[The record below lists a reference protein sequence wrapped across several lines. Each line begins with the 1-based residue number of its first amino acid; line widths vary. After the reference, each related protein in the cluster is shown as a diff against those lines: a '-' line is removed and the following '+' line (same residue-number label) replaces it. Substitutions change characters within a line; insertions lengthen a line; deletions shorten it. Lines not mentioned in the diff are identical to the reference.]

1 MRLGMRGDV
10 RMRVIIQNA
19 ECKKR
24 QRQEYMK
31 KIILIFAVFC
41 LVLSASFM
49 VCAQEQQTSQEQ
61 PQEPLRGKAGAFAR
75 IEKAVSTI
83 NAVASEFRQERR
95 LAMLKEPVV
104 STGRFYYEK
113 PDKLRWEFISPD
125 PSGFFVNGKF
135 AKQWKGKNSSPEVFE
150 PQQNSVIRAI
160 VDQILAWT
168 KADFTWIEHRYAVIV
183 VKEDPIV
190 LKLVPKSSKERKY
203 IDHILISFEADTNY
217 ANAVDIVEKGGDS
230 TRIGFFNM
238 IINNSPQRELF
249 E

>member
-1 MRLGMRGDV
+1 
-10 RMRVIIQNA
+10 
-19 ECKKR
+19 
-24 QRQEYMK
+24 MK
-31 KIILIFAVFC
+31 KIIVAILTI
-41 LVLSASFM
+41 VLMTTLSCM
-49 VCAQEQQTSQEQ
+49 VCAQEQQTQ
-61 PQEPLRGKAGAFAR
+61 QEPSREPLKGKAGTFAR
-75 IEKAVSTI
+75 IEKAVSTVQ
-83 NAVASEFRQERR
+83 AVTSEFIQERR

-125 PSGFFVNGKF
+125 PSGFLVNGKF

-160 VDQILAWT
+160 VDQTLAWT
-168 KADFTWIEHRYAVIV
+168 KADFTWIEQRYAVFV
-183 VKEDPIV
+183 LKEDPII
-190 LKLVPKSSKERKY
+190 LNLVPRSSKEKKY

-230 TRIGFFNM
+230 TRLRFFNM